1 MYLSEAFRIK
11 INQFFLIMVIL
22 SLSLIAS
29 GCDREED
36 DLIPVPTETSIF
48 LTGHI
53 KTPEGTPLPNIP
65 VSVDFKASSWFG
77 TTVIHKAKGKTDKSG
92 FYKIFF
98 DAKEENQSVS
108 AGYIFSADFSV
119 LSPNDYIITEK
130 VDYGFGSYKEEWIGS
145 TTNFDFT
152 IPHKRHLK
160 VIVNNNGEMVLN
172 GRYAVKNMF
181 HYLKVSGNIDVT
193 DVTEPWNE
201 IYTWTIK
208 ESIDISQNGTT
219 SVISPFAIGVENT
232 VRIVYLGDETIGYP
246 NGIPSGEKKAI
257 IVTYKSGDEV
267 ELDYSAPDFDNRFN

>member
-1 MYLSEAFRIK
+1 MYLSKVFRMKTHHIF
-11 INQFFLIMVIL
+11 IIMAIL

-36 DLIPVPTETSIF
+36 DLIHVPTETSTF

-53 KTPEGTPLPNIP
+53 KTPEGSPLPNIP
-65 VSVDFKASSWFG
+65 VSVDFKISSLFG

-98 DAKEENQSVS
+98 DSKEDDQSAT
-108 AGYIFSADFSV
+108 AGYIFSVDFSV
-119 LSPNDYIITEK
+119 LSPNDYIISEK
-130 VDYGFGSYKEEWIGS
+130 VDYGFSGYKEEWIGS

-152 IPHKRHLK
+152 IPHKKSLK

-172 GRYAVKNMF
+172 GKYAVKNMF
-181 HYLKVSGNIDVT
+181 YYLKVSGNIDVNN
-193 DVTEPWNE
+193 VTEPWNE
-201 IYTWTIK
+201 NSIWTIK
-208 ESIDISQNGTT
+208 ESIEILQNGTT
-219 SVISPFAIGVENT
+219 SMISPFAIGVENN

-257 IVTYKSGDEV
+257 IVTDKSDYEV
-267 ELDYSAPDFDNRFN
+267 ELDYSAPDFDHRFD